1 MKIPAYLKMPD
12 QDIYFE
18 ELTQVLADG
27 VSDNGF
33 VIPSVTNNQLTVDN
47 VVAPD
52 GTVTT
57 LANLM
62 PNGTIWFVT
71 DHVPP
76 VYVGKIAGALVQ
88 FTSAPYP

>member
-1 MKIPAYLKMPD
+1 MPD